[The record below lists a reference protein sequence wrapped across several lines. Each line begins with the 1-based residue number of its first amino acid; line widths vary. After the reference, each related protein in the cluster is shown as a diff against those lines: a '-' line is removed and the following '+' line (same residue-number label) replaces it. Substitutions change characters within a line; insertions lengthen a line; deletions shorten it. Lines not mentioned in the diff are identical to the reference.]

1 MHFTIEWQSKVS
13 LDFNTKCKN
22 FTVIVENRQL
32 PGRIC
37 LQKFEQLKM
46 TNKEKEVKGENGN
59 NIKHGVE
66 L

>member
-1 MHFTIEWQSKVS
+1 MQKLHCHSREQTVAY
-13 LDFNTKCKN
+13 KN
-22 FTVIVENRQL
+22 
-32 PGRIC
+32 C
-37 LQKFEQLKM
+37 LQKFEQLQM